1 VLDNEYDVLRAELEK
16 LCPESK
22 IFKTATSSK
31 VRASKKKVIHNP
43 TMTSINKCNGTL
55 EEKDIILTKWFTDR
69 METMPAEK
77 YVNKTTTDYLKQF
90 CMSYKHD
97 GVALSIEYKNGKLE
111 RAGLR
116 SKSGKDGTNVTDKM
130 QYIKGVPM
138 QLPLPLTC
146 TIRGE
151 LETPVSVF
159 ERVSEELGPDA
170 KANPRA
176 HTAGSMGH
184 KTASKIKDRGIQFV
198 AYNVLNLKDPPY
210 KTEIER
216 ANWATDILKLHYI
229 DIVPFSYKILA
240 LWEKRHRHID
250 YKVDG
255 TVICINNLEYQDVAG
270 THGKSD
276 TGNPKGKL
284 AWKFA
289 DEVKEVKVKNIV
301 WQTGR
306 IGNITP
312 VLEFNPVQLEG
323 TTVVRC
329 TAHNVGIIRSNKI
342 GIGSVIEIIK
352 SGKIIPKL
360 KSVIKSCGKV
370 ITPSGCPSCNSYLE
384 EVKGANDAL
393 ALVCKNS
400 ACPAQNIKNLN
411 HFLARLG
418 VKGIAGS
425 TIEKLIDLG
434 LLQKPG
440 DFYRLT
446 TANLRKAGITDR
458 TAQLIVARVWMINEP
473 EQIKDELTLQVM
485 VMAAPAERIKVPLS
499 LFFSAFGIKNAGREA
514 GRILASHCSSWK
526 EVKSLTEKDLS
537 ALDGIGPIMAKEI
550 VAFFENNRIIVE
562 DVEQYFDIEVVQK
575 TGGTMDGKFFVLSG
589 SLEGGKD
596 KWKKMIEDAGGVVK
610 SSVGRKV
617 NYLVAG
623 EGSGSKSE
631 KAFELRIKI
640 ITTDQLEKMF

>member
-1 VLDNEYDVLRAELEK
+1 MKKLKTKTFSSRIKELEYIIETLDTLFHEGAECINPITEEVVLDNEYDALRVELEN

-22 IFKTATSSK
+22 IFKTVTSSK

-43 TMTSINKCNGTL
+43 AMTSISKCNGTL
-55 EEKDIILTKWFTDR
+55 QEKDIILAKWFADR
-69 METMPAEK
+69 METIPAEK

-97 GVALSIEYKNGKLE
+97 GVALSIEYENGKLV

-130 QYIKGVPM
+130 QYIKDVPM

-184 KTASKIKDRGIQFV
+184 KTALKIKDRGIQFV
-198 AYNVLNLKDPPY
+198 VYNILNLKDPPY
-210 KTEIER
+210 KTERER
-216 ANWATDILKLHYI
+216 ANWATDVLKLHYI
-229 DIVPFSYKILA
+229 EIVPFSYKILA

-255 TVICINNLEYQDVAG
+255 AVIGVNNLKYQEAAG

-312 VLEFNPVQLEG
+312 VLEFDPIQLEG

-342 GIGSVIEIIK
+342 GIGSRIEIIK

-360 KSVIKSCGKV
+360 KSVIQSYGKV
-370 ITPSGCPSCNSYLE
+370 ITPWVCPSCGNSLE
-384 EVKGANDAL
+384 EVKGSNDAL
-393 ALVCKNS
+393 ALVCDNK
-400 ACPAQNIKNLN
+400 ACPVQNIKNLN

-446 TANLRKAGITDR
+446 AVDMCNAGITDR
-458 TAQLIVARVWMINEP
+458 TARLIVARVWMVPDP
-473 EQIKDELTLQVM
+473 EQIKDDVDLS
-485 VMAAPAERIKVPLS
+485 AAIGRVVCKPIKMPLNI
-499 LFFSAFGIKNAGREA
+499 FFSALGIKNAGREA
-514 GRILASHCSSWK
+514 GRILASHYNSWK
-526 EVKSLTEKDLS
+526 EVKSVTEKDLS

-550 VAFFENNRIIVE
+550 VALGDCAKLIP
-562 DVEQYFDIEVVQK
+562 
-575 TGGTMDGKFFVLSG
+575 
-589 SLEGGKD
+589 
-596 KWKKMIEDAGGVVK
+596 VK
-610 SSVGRKV
+610 
-617 NYLVAG
+617 
-623 EGSGSKSE
+623 
-631 KAFELRIKI
+631 
-640 ITTDQLEKMF
+640 